1 MMIFIS
7 CAKTMAQTCPNAV
20 PYVSEPE
27 YLPYAEELVKKMAA
41 FSEDELADALKVS
54 PRIAAENKMRYTD
67 ILHGEAEMMPAVFAY
82 TGVVFKHMAPQSFS
96 AADLAYAQEHLR
108 ITSFLYG
115 LLRPLDAISPYRLE
129 GGMKPDPGSGKSIF
143 NHWQKLLT
151 ENFIAEIKANGGIL
165 VNLASDE
172 MKKLFDWKKIESEV
186 RVIHPEFLSKGKNG
200 KTKTTVIYAKM
211 CRGEMARHILLNRIE
226 RPESLKEFSNGGFVF
241 ARDLSTCSKY
251 VFVKEQD

>member
-7 CAKTMAQTCPNAV
+7 CAKTMAQTCPHTV

-27 YLPYAEELVKKMAA
+27 YLPYAEKLVKKMSV

-67 ILHGEAEMMPAVFAY
+67 IMHGEAEMMPAVFAY
-82 TGVVFKHMAPQSFS
+82 TGVVFKHIAPQSFS
-96 AADLAYAQEHLR
+96 ATDLAYTQDHLR

-129 GGMKPDPGSGKSIF
+129 GGMEPDPGSGKSIF

-186 RVIHPEFLSKGKNG
+186 KVIHPEFLVKGKNG
-200 KTKTTVIYAKM
+200 KTKTIVVYAKM
-211 CRGEMARHILLNRIE
+211 CRGEMTRHILLNRIE
-226 RPESLKEFSNGGFVF
+226 THETLKEFSNGGFTF
-241 ARDLSTCSKY
+241 APDLSTCSKY
-251 VFVKEQD
+251 VFVKEQE

>member
-7 CAKTMAQTCPNAV
+7 CAKTMAQTCLHTV

-41 FSEDELADALKVS
+41 LSEDELADALKVS

-67 ILHGEAEMMPAVFAY
+67 IMHGEAEMMPAVFAY

-96 AADLAYAQEHLR
+96 AADLAYAQDHLR

-129 GGMKPDPGSGKSIF
+129 GGMEPDPGSGKSIF
-143 NHWQKLLT
+143 NHWHHFCPGPQHLQQICLCQG
-151 ENFIAEIKANGGIL
+151 AGIGAL
-165 VNLASDE
+165 PVMISIFREPAAIVPLAYHLPFAAGLNQFGKPAAKQFLRRLHPLDIVNP
-172 MKKLFDWKKIESEV
+172 
-186 RVIHPEFLSKGKNG
+186 HPL
-200 KTKTTVIYAKM
+200 
-211 CRGEMARHILLNRIE
+211 IE
-226 RPESLKEFSNGGFVF
+226 RME
-241 ARDLSTCSKY
+241 
-251 VFVKEQD
+251 